1 MSEKGHIFIVEKKVA
16 LVQKTHPT
24 ALEFL
29 VCLVMVTSVIMGIR
43 RYQCPHD
50 EASAVLGDYQTQLWL
65 ANAGQVKLGQVKLG
79 QVKLGQVKLGQVVNV
94 EKFWLIAFSK
104 LVPRRSI
111 CCCSC
116 KTHFALV
123 NNELQHR
130 QRHSSRAS
138 LHFRS

>member
-1 MSEKGHIFIVEKKVA
+1 MSEKGHIFIVAKKVA

-79 QVKLGQVKLGQVVNV
+79 QVKLGQVVNV
-94 EKFWLIAFSK
+94 EKFWWIAFSK
-104 LVPRRSI
+104 LVPRRLI

-123 NNELQHR
+123 NNELQQRH
-130 QRHSSRAS
+130 RHSSRAS
-138 LHFRS
+138 LHFPS